1 MLLITPQNLVQNNQH
16 RKTLVMSLKFSA
28 LIILLPLLV
37 FCSAPKNKPE
47 GLTVLDLSQDITI
60 ESKLKLS
67 QIADDINYTKLE
79 SNPECFIKRIEQF
92 SITRNYILIYDL
104 GQPKVLLFD
113 RQGKFIRKIGNM
125 GKGPGEYNRPNDV
138 RLSRDEKYILI
149 MDFKKVIRFG
159 FDGKLIGETKL
170 PDFAMSIDT
179 FDDGL
184 IGFFSPSN
192 SVMMDNYSIAFL
204 DWDGNCTGK
213 LLKRGQE
220 KLKSWKAC
228 RMAMF
233 YIMNDEVRI
242 NDGYSDT
249 VYAVRHDRTILP
261 EIVIKDPHGNEERSI
276 ENPNFW
282 LDVWMET
289 PDYLFFNGPFQKM
302 MHPMYL
308 EKKTGLVYHIPFN
321 KDLKTFGIPNDLD
334 GGAPFW
340 PSRYQDG
347 SVYRFQDSERL
358 KSVLDHELIDKS
370 VYKDQKLRDRLVAFK
385 ATLTEEDGPVLIEI
399 KLKQGK

>member
-1 MLLITPQNLVQNNQH
+1 
-16 RKTLVMSLKFSA
+16 MSPKFPA
-28 LIILLPLLV
+28 LIILLTLV
-37 FCSAPKNKPE
+37 VSCSPPAENSE
-47 GLTVLDLSQDITI
+47 GLTVLDLSQDITV
-60 ESKLKLS
+60 ESKMTLS
-67 QIADDINYTKLE
+67 QIATDINYTKLE
-79 SNPECFIKRIEQF
+79 SNPDCFIEKIEQY

-113 RQGKFIRKIGNM
+113 RQGKFIRQIGNM
-125 GKGPGEYNRPNDV
+125 GEGPGEYNRPNDV
-138 RLSRDEKYILI
+138 RFSGDEKYILI

-159 FDGKLIGETKL
+159 IDGKLISETKL

-184 IGFFSPSN
+184 IGFFSPAN
-192 SVMMDNYSIAFL
+192 SVLMDNYSIAFF

-220 KLKSWKAC
+220 KLKSWKAI
-228 RMAMF
+228 RKHIF
-233 YIMNDEVRI
+233 YSMNDEIRV

-249 VYAVRHDRTILP
+249 VYAVQPDRTIVPAIAL
-261 EIVIKDPHGNEERSI
+261 KDPHAEEERSI
-276 ENPNFW
+276 DNPNFQ

-289 PDYLFFNGPFQKM
+289 PDYLFFNGPFKKM

-347 SVYRFQDSERL
+347 SVYRFHDSERL
-358 KSVLDHELIDKS
+358 KAVLDNPIIDKS
-370 VYKDQKLRDRLVAFK
+370 AYKDQKLRDKLVAFK
-385 ATLTEEDGPVLIEI
+385 KNLSDDDGPILIEI
-399 KLKQGK
+399 KLK